1 MATPPALAALP
12 RALARAALRFAAR
25 AEGVPFSLRAADVR
39 AAGAVDLP
47 SCLDD
52 SAGVRAAVRAVSRG
66 AATSPDASA
75 ALDAAIAAVA
85 RLHTDTAASVAAAR
99 AARALHEAEEKESVA
114 ARAEAASRSPSTHP
128 APPGAAGV
136 HHPPGAAGVH
146 HPPGAAGVHHP
157 PGAAGVH
164 HPPGFVGVHRL
175 YAYRFVVLGH
185 DAACARGPDWA
196 AAVGGDPAS
205 RWYSVLPDEGD
216 CVALFGAPRSS
227 KYVAAANVAPA
238 PRAARV
244 AHRGLRHFF
253 DGYSPATGRYVPNR
267 RLRFEY
273 PTAQGYGEG
282 GDDVESIEGDAAVL
296 FPGREGGG
304 GPVPAPAPHKDGLAA
319 GEGV

>member
-128 APPGAAGV
+128 A
-136 HHPPGAAGVH
+136 
-146 HPPGAAGVHHP
+146 P

>member
-1 MATPPALAALP
+1 
-12 RALARAALRFAAR
+12 
-25 AEGVPFSLRAADVR
+25 
-39 AAGAVDLP
+39 
-47 SCLDD
+47 
-52 SAGVRAAVRAVSRG
+52 
-66 AATSPDASA
+66 
-75 ALDAAIAAVA
+75 
-85 RLHTDTAASVAAAR
+85 
-99 AARALHEAEEKESVA
+99 
-114 ARAEAASRSPSTHP
+114 
-128 APPGAAGV
+128 
-136 HHPPGAAGVH
+136 
-146 HPPGAAGVHHP
+146 
-157 PGAAGVH
+157 VH